1 MLHFV
6 LESCAEMGAREH
18 LSILAYGFIFFI
30 PLLLLYFLC
39 LLIFLWLLHVMN
51 HFKIIW
57 FLAINLALKPKL
69 LNLAFA
75 STRISFN

>member
-30 PLLLLYFLC
+30 PLLLLYLYFLC
-39 LLIFLWLLHVMN
+39 LLICFVAVACDEL
-51 HFKIIW
+51 FKNYLV
-57 FLAINLALKPKL
+57 FSN
-69 LNLAFA
+69 
-75 STRISFN
+75 

>member
-30 PLLLLYFLC
+30 PLVLLYLYFLC
-39 LLIFLWLLHVMN
+39 LLIFFV
-51 HFKIIW
+51 
-57 FLAINLALKPKL
+57 AVACDE
-69 LNLAFA
+69 
-75 STRISFN
+75 SS